1 MDAAVAAG
9 LPGERGQ
16 TARVMADAVLRP
28 YEDIREVSYGEPI
41 ELTDY
46 LVPGQ
51 YVIFDFFSEYC
62 GPCMQFAPLLEKLAT
77 ERADIVLV
85 SVNINRPEVRG
96 IDWESPVARQYN
108 LRSIPHFK
116 IYGPD
121 GEMVAEGD
129 EARAMIVQWLGELE
143 G

>member
-1 MDAAVAAG
+1 
-9 LPGERGQ
+9 
-16 TARVMADAVLRP
+16 
-28 YEDIREVSYGEPI
+28 
-41 ELTDY
+41 
-46 LVPGQ
+46 
-51 YVIFDFFSEYC
+51 
-62 GPCMQFAPLLEKLAT
+62 MQFAPLLEKLAT

-85 SVNINRPEVRG
+85 SVNINRPEVRE

-129 EARAMIVQWLGELE
+129 EARAMIVQWLGELD